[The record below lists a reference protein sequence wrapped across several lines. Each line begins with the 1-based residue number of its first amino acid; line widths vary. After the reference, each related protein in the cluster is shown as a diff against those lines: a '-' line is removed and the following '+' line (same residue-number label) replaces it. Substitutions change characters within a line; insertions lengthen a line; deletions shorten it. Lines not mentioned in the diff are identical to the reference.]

1 MTRKEAAH
9 GTPGEKAMSHHPSSL
24 PHPLPLVK
32 DRTTVLG
39 YPRGDLLVVLIGMP
53 VLGLLLGA
61 ALPPLARR
69 LAKAPVLPW
78 RDGITFVGSL
88 DTPWQTGIAM
98 AVGLAAGLVAGLLIA
113 LTELTEALKLKLT
126 DDHLETDRN
135 DLTRT
140 IARAEVSAVFLDG
153 KDLVI
158 LDGTSRQFA
167 RGPRTASPSTLAKAF
182 RTHGYPWRES
192 DPHAPLFHRWIP
204 GVPALP
210 AEAHALLAARKAALK
225 RKSAEDARDI
235 VESLQDLGYVVRDND
250 KNQYWRRL
258 ATAEG
263 DGAARP

>member
-1 MTRKEAAH
+1 MTREEAAH
-9 GTPGEKAMSHHPSSL
+9 GTPGEKPLGHPL
-24 PHPLPLVK
+24 PLPLVK

-39 YPRGDLLVVLIGMP
+39 YPRGDLLVVLIGIP
-53 VLGLLLGA
+53 LLGLLLGV
-61 ALPPLARR
+61 ALPPLARW

-88 DTPWQTGIAM
+88 DKPWQTGIAM
-98 AVGLAAGLVAGLLIA
+98 AVGLVVGLVAGLLIA
-113 LTELTEALKLKLT
+113 VTELTEALKLKLT
-126 DDHLETDRN
+126 DEHLETDQN

-167 RGPRTASPSTLAKAF
+167 RGARTASPTTLAKAF
-182 RTHGYPWRES
+182 RTHGYPWSES

-225 RKSAEDARDI
+225 RKAADDARDL
-235 VESLQDLGYVVRDND
+235 VETLQGLGYVVRDEGKD
-250 KNQYWRRL
+250 QYWRPL
-258 ATAEG
+258 AAEG
-263 DGAARP
+263 GGAARSS